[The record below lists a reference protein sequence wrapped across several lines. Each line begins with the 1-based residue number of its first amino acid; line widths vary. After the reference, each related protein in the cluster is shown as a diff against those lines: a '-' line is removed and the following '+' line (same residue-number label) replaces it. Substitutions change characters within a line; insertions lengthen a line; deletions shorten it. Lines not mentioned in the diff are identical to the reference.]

1 MVFIP
6 TFPLAESIIAGYRTI
21 KTTRGR
27 FPGNAIRYHIC
38 AALDIQAVSTASE
51 DEISVPLCLV
61 NVPNLECRREPYDVR
76 WFARLVTLL
85 IFTLQALL
93 TLVLWI
99 RRAQQSARTYLD
111 DYVAVTAF
119 GGIINGL
126 ISVSMTLV
134 NTQWEIPERYIS
146 SFHTHFN
153 EPSPIDLF
161 INFAWR
167 TWLIE
172 LRAALVLGISI
183 LSAAFFTLRGYSA
196 ENDLGSLPCNMPMNS
211 LWKYDIV
218 PTSKGLVWM
227 TMISASCHEYL
238 DRRFSGGPMSEDIA
252 FMAYILAF
260 LSALYPVYLT
270 LGLCAVV
277 LFCKAG
283 RVRRTSLSTFWWLIN
298 TCGWSYI
305 ALSYGCVP
313 LLFGTSQATEHG
325 SSGCGKIL
333 GRIEFGHF
341 ESPPAE

>member
-1 MVFIP
+1 MAH
-6 TFPLAESIIAGYRTI
+6 LAHRAP
-21 KTTRGR
+21 GR
-27 FPGNAIRYHIC
+27 SG
-38 AALDIQAVSTASE
+38 
-51 DEISVPLCLV
+51 
-61 NVPNLECRREPYDVR
+61 
-76 WFARLVTLL
+76 
-85 IFTLQALL
+85 
-93 TLVLWI
+93 
-99 RRAQQSARTYLD
+99 
-111 DYVAVTAF
+111 
-119 GGIINGL
+119 
-126 ISVSMTLV
+126 
-134 NTQWEIPERYIS
+134 
-146 SFHTHFN
+146 
-153 EPSPIDLF
+153 
-161 INFAWR
+161 
-167 TWLIE
+167 
-172 LRAALVLGISI
+172 
-183 LSAAFFTLRGYSA
+183 
-196 ENDLGSLPCNMPMNS
+196 PCNMPMNS